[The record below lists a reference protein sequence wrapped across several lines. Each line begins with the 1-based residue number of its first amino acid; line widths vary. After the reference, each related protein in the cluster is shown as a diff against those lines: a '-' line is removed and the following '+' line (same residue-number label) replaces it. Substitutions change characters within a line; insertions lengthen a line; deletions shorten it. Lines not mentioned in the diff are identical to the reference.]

1 MRRNYFK
8 TVCAVLFMA
17 ASGMFPSCNGG
28 LHEDM
33 RPNPQNLEVGFFAG
47 GAQTRTE
54 MLPNGLSA
62 VWEDADQLAVWAAG
76 SNGGYILAN
85 QIFKT
90 YGTDGQRGFFTSVL
104 ESEMPQD
111 TYTYYCCYPVPVS
124 VNGMTA
130 SFNISAVQ
138 DGKASG
144 GADIMVATPVQHG
157 ALTAV
162 QEFEDHSGMRMEMNR
177 KMHQFRFFVPEED
190 QLLGD
195 EKIERIILD
204 FPVPVTGNVSVDLA
218 EIDAP
223 VVLTDGSS
231 AVELNLAEPIGVS
244 SGDDYQFAC
253 LAMAPVQFEQGQSLQ
268 VVKAYTE
275 DKIAFFDPIDLKGKA
290 CLSGHS
296 TPVKLKIRELV
307 DLAGIIYMKV
317 GTNNLGENPRKI
329 TFTAPAGC
337 NWGDGGSNV
346 FVYEPGYEIP
356 VGETIAFKFETD
368 LDAYTAFSNKEISV
382 TYDSENALMSE
393 TLTMPAI
400 DRQGATTVSLTVP
413 YLLFEDFSCVYAEGE
428 SYGNNSYSQD
438 EREQPGY
445 SLDGIMSHKGW
456 NASRYWTKGNSIRI
470 NTRYQCVGVTV
481 LGYSLQ
487 FASYHHGRLDTP
499 ALSGLKPGK
508 TVDLRMY
515 YDAGGYLHKT
525 SSSGATGVTL
535 CVASHT
541 NAEVLEGI
549 PTGAKGLDLSA
560 NGFTATYDTSVSDFG
575 SRQGSTPLS
584 SDYGDDAFNSS
595 FPTYGADISEATSST
610 RLVFYTIFT
619 GDDGIKN
626 AEFHVYIDNIKVQI
640 AN

>member
-1 MRRNYFK
+1 
-8 TVCAVLFMA
+8 MA
-17 ASGMFPSCNGG
+17 LLAFASCDDEIGTKVP
-28 LHEDM
+28 DM
-33 RPNPQNLEVGFFAG
+33 PQKVEVGFYAG

-62 VWEDADQLAVWAAG
+62 AWTDGDEIAVWAVG
-76 SNGGYILAN
+76 SDGSYTLSN

-90 YGTDGQRGFFTSVL
+90 YGIDGQRGFFTSEL
-104 ESEMPQD
+104 DAPMPED
-111 TYTYYCCYPVPVS
+111 TYTYYCCYPKPLS
-124 VNGMTA
+124 VTGT
-130 SFNISAVQ
+130 SATFTLPSVQ
-138 DGKASG
+138 DGKVRG
-144 GADIMVATPVQHG
+144 GADIMVAAPMQHG

-162 QEFEDHSGMRMEMNR
+162 PEPEDHSGMRMEMNR

-190 QLLGD
+190 LLLGD
-195 EKIERIILD
+195 EKIERILFE
-204 FPVPVTGNVSVDLA
+204 FPVPVTGNVTVDLA
-218 EIDAP
+218 DAEAP
-223 VVLTDGSS
+223 VILTEGRSE
-231 AVELNLAEPIGVS
+231 VELKLVDPIGIS
-244 SGDDYQFAC
+244 SGDEYQFAC
-253 LAMAPVQFEQGQSLQ
+253 MAMAPVQFDQGQSLQ
-268 VVKAYTE
+268 IVKAYTD
-275 DKIAFFDPIDLKGKA
+275 DKIAFFDPVDLKGKA

-307 DLAGIIYMKV
+307 DFAGIIYMKV
-317 GTNNLGENPRKI
+317 GTNNLGENPTKI

-337 NWGDGGSNV
+337 SWGDGGSNV
-346 FVYEPGYEIP
+346 FVYEPGREIL

-368 LDAYTAFSNKEISV
+368 LDAYMAFSNKEISV

-445 SLDGIMSHKGW
+445 SLDGIMSHTGW

-470 NTRYQCVGVTV
+470 NTRFQCVGVNAF
-481 LGYSLQ
+481 GYSIQ

-515 YDAGGYLHKT
+515 YDAGGYLHT
-525 SSSGATGVTL
+525 SSSSGVSDVTL
-535 CVASHT
+535 CIAAHT
-541 NAEVLEGI
+541 NAGVQEGI
-549 PTGAKGLDLSA
+549 PTGAKGLDLNA

-575 SRQGSTPLS
+575 ARQGSTPLS
-584 SDYGDDAFNSS
+584 SNYGDDAFSS
-595 FPTYGADISEATSST
+595 TFPTYEADISEATSST

-640 AN
+640 AD